1 MSIDVVYDRTMSQGE
16 YIEDTGTEAVFGSGA
31 RLFVGANRSGG
42 WRSYVALTEREFPAV
57 DGTMTLADTY
67 EDARAAVTNLVR
79 AVERRRWQ
87 NECCW
92 WERAR
97 NAAMMRDLEALT
109 AAVRALREPE
119 SVRASIAA
127 VQSGAD

>member
-1 MSIDVVYDRTMSQGE
+1 MSQGE
-16 YIEDTGTEAVFGSGA
+16 YIEDAGVEAVFGSGA
-31 RLFVGANRSGG
+31 RLFVGANASGG

-67 EDARAAVTNLVR
+67 EDALAAVTGLVR

-87 NECCW
+87 SDCCW

-97 NAAMMRDLEALT
+97 NAAMLRDLEALA

-119 SVRASIAA
+119 SLRASIFA
-127 VQSGAD
+127 VRDET